1 MGTRVKR
8 MKLTGRQIKSILVDF
23 VNVVAEMLDINDYA
37 YKNVRLLSISI
48 CSVDSDSSLLSLKV
62 EFING
67 PFCTYNVGV
76 PESRCANDPLTDTPI
91 FCNLAY
97 GSDRITVSF
106 IINKDSG
113 VIKYVLWN
121 NRLKFIVSKDAKSD
135 KYNATVIRI
144 DPLTNDKSSL
154 DYLNDNF
161 TYCTP
166 LNKPL
171 IDYINYVLSLTACT
185 IDPEKTGISV
195 QTVEFS
201 VDRPAILKPTILQT
215 REYDTIISGLKYADV
230 NDLRTILISEKPIFC
245 RAGILVADTAPGVS
259 NGYMDYS
266 LSNAT

>member
-1 MGTRVKR
+1 MGAR
-8 MKLTGRQIKSILVDF
+8 MKRLNISGSQIKSILVDF
-23 VNVVAEMLDINDYA
+23 VNVVAEMLGIDDYT
-37 YKNVRLLSISI
+37 YKNVRLISI
-48 CSVDSDSSLLSLKV
+48 LIRNLDFYPSCISLEVK
-62 EFING
+62 FING

-91 FCNLAY
+91 FYNLAY

-106 IINKDSG
+106 IINRDSG

-215 REYDTIISGLKYADV
+215 REYDAIISGLKYADV

-245 RAGILVADTAPGVS
+245 RAGILVEDTAPGAS
-259 NGYMDYS
+259 NGYMGYT